1 MAPWAMDVT
10 DLVGRTPLLELKH
23 VTSDTRATVLAKL
36 EMFSPGG
43 SSKDRVAL
51 QMVRDAEAQG
61 LLRSGGIITEP
72 TSGNMGIS
80 LAWVAATRG
89 YRCILTMP
97 DTINIERRLLLRRFG
112 AEIILTPGSQ
122 GMRGAIN
129 KVIELRTTLPNAWF
143 PQQFYNQANPRA
155 HREGTAVEIWEDTG
169 GAVDLVIIGVGT
181 GGTLTGVAEGLRARK
196 PSVEVVA
203 VEPASCA
210 VLSGGRPGP
219 HRIEGLGAGF
229 LPDTLRVDLIDRVIS
244 VTDHDAVDTAIRV
257 MAEEGLSVGI
267 SSGAVAWAALQEA
280 RKEQNQGKVIVTIF
294 CSAAERYLQTILFD
308 DLRNQEMHPQAG
320 SRPSLE
326 PWHSNR
332 RQPG

>member
-1 MAPWAMDVT
+1 MTPWAMDVT
-10 DLVGRTPLLELKH
+10 GLIGHTPLVELKH
-23 VTSDTRATVLAKL
+23 ITADAHATVLAKL

-43 SSKDRVAL
+43 SNKDRAAM
-51 QMVRDAEAQG
+51 QMICEAESQG
-61 LLRSGGIITEP
+61 LLRPGGIITES

-80 LAWVAATRG
+80 LAWIAAARG

-97 DTINIERRLLLRRFG
+97 DTINLERRLLLQRFG
-112 AEIILTPGSQ
+112 AEVVLTPGSQ

-129 KVIELRTTLPNAWF
+129 KVIELRTTLPNTWY

-155 HREGTAVEIWEDTG
+155 HREATSVEIWEDTG
-169 GAVDLVIIGVGT
+169 GTVDVVVIGVGT
-181 GGTLTGVAEGLRARK
+181 GGTLTGVAEGLRVRK

-229 LPDTLRVDLIDRVIS
+229 LPDTLRVDLIDRVIP
-244 VTDHDAVDTAIRV
+244 VTDHDAVNTAIRIMV
-257 MAEEGLSVGI
+257 EEGLSVGI

-308 DLRNQEMHPQAG
+308 DLRSHELH
-320 SRPSLE
+320 L
-326 PWHSNR
+326 
-332 RQPG
+332 

>member
-1 MAPWAMDVT
+1 MPRWATDVT
-10 DLVGRTPLLELKH
+10 DLVGHTPLVELKR
-23 VTSDTRATVLAKL
+23 VTAGVHATVLAKL

-43 SSKDRVAL
+43 SIKDRVAL
-51 QMVRDAEAQG
+51 QMIREAEAQG
-61 LLRSGGIITEP
+61 LLRPGGIITEP

-80 LAWVAATRG
+80 LAWVAAARG

-97 DTINIERRLLLRRFG
+97 DTINLERRLLLRRFG
-112 AEIILTPGSQ
+112 AEVVLTPGSQ

-129 KVIELRTTLPNAWF
+129 KVIELRTTIPNAWF

-155 HREGTAVEIWEDTG
+155 HREGTAVEIWEDTDG
-169 GAVDLVIIGVGT
+169 SVDLVVIGVGT

-229 LPDTLRVDLIDRVIS
+229 QPDTLRVDLIDRVIP
-244 VTDHDAVDTAIRV
+244 VTDHDAVTTAIRLIH
-257 MAEEGLSVGI
+257 EEGLSVGI
-267 SSGAVAWAALQEA
+267 SSGAVAWAALEEA
-280 RKEQNQGKVIVTIF
+280 RKEQNHGKVIVTIF
-294 CSAAERYLQTILFD
+294 CSAAERYLQTILFE
-308 DLRNQEMHPQAG
+308 DLRKHESHF
-320 SRPSLE
+320 
-326 PWHSNR
+326 
-332 RQPG
+332 